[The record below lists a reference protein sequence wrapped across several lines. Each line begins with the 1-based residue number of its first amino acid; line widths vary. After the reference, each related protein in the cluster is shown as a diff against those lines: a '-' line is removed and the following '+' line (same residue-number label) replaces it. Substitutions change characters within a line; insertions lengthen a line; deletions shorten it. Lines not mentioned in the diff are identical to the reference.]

1 MPLWQKKFHMSNTG
15 NEITSISTPAV
26 EAKTT
31 SPFKRYANGL
41 PFKSTVRF
49 QWRILL
55 RVVLLFITLT
65 AASLLLVKQWYVY
78 LFIVAPVIF
87 YQLIELIRFQKKTHV
102 ELSEFVEAIH
112 YRDFSRYFDVKHAPA
127 DIQPLRK
134 GFNEIN
140 TTFKVISKEKE
151 TQYQYLQKILELVDT
166 GILSYEVESGEIV
179 WMNESLKRMLQLP
192 YLKTI
197 YSLEKRDRILF
208 EEISHLQPGESKI
221 GTVHLERSFFKVLL
235 SATAFQTEG
244 KKYKL
249 IAFQNVNEA
258 LDETESKAW
267 QKLLSV
273 MTHEIMNSVA
283 PISSLADTLKNRLQ
297 KSASD
302 PNDSDAI
309 EDLEIGIETIK
320 RRSEGLLKFA
330 QTYRNLNK
338 ITKLNLKR
346 LYVHE
351 LFANLHQLMQP
362 TLEQKNID
370 LEIILRETDLS
381 FEADPSLI
389 EQVLINL
396 IVNAIEAV
404 KEQPHPRIV
413 LSAEASGK
421 KVILKVADN
430 GVGMPEELLDK
441 IFIPFFSTKK
451 SGSGIGLSLCK
462 QIVLLHR
469 GNLQV
474 QSAEGKG
481 SVFSLQ
487 FG

>member
-1 MPLWQKKFHMSNTG
+1 MSDYRDETTD
-15 NEITSISTPAV
+15 IAS
-26 EAKTT
+26 EAFEPKLVA
-31 SPFKRYANGL
+31 PFKRYSNGS
-41 PFKSTVRF
+41 PFKSTVNF

-55 RVVLLFITLT
+55 RVGLLFLSLSV
-65 AASLLLVKQWYVY
+65 AAFFLVKQWH
-78 LFIVAPVIF
+78 LFLALISPLIF
-87 YQLIELIRFQKKTHV
+87 YQLIEFIRFQKKTHE
-102 ELSEFVEAIH
+102 ELNEFVEAIH
-112 YRDFSRYFDVKHAPA
+112 YRDFSRYFDVKHASA
-127 DIQPLRK
+127 DIQSLRR

-151 TQYQYLQKILELVDT
+151 TQYQYLQKILELIDT
-166 GILSYEVESGEIV
+166 GILSYEMATGEIV
-179 WMNESLKRMLQLP
+179 WMNESLKNMLQLP

-197 YSLEKRDRILF
+197 YSLEKRDRVLF
-208 EEISHLQPGESKI
+208 EQISALEPGENKI
-221 GTVHLERSFFKVLL
+221 GTVHLEKSFFKVLL
-235 SATAFQTEG
+235 SATAFQTDG

-297 KSASD
+297 RSID
-302 PNDSDAI
+302 EPNDPAAL
-309 EDLEIGIETIK
+309 EDIEIGIETIK

-338 ITKLNLKR
+338 ITKLNLKQ
-346 LYVHE
+346 LYVRE
-351 LFANLHQLMQP
+351 LFGNLHQLMQP

-381 FEADPSLI
+381 FEADPTLI

-404 KEQPHPRIV
+404 KEQEHPRIV
-413 LSAEASGK
+413 LSAETSGK
-421 KVILKVADN
+421 KVVLKVADN

-462 QIVLLHR
+462 QIVMLHK
-469 GNLQV
+469 GNIHV
-474 QSAEGKG
+474 QSVEKTGT
-481 SVFSLQ
+481 VFSLQ

>member
-1 MPLWQKKFHMSNTG
+1 MSNFN
-15 NEITSISTPAV
+15 NETANVASEPFEPDTF
-26 EAKTT
+26 
-31 SPFKRYANGL
+31 SPFKRYSNGS
-41 PFKSTVRF
+41 PFKSTVNF

-55 RVVLLFITLT
+55 RVAFLFITLT
-65 AASLLLVKQWYVY
+65 AASLFLVKQWHLY
-78 LFIVAPVIF
+78 LALLSPLIF
-87 YQLIELIRFQKKTHV
+87 YQLIEFIRFQKKTHE
-102 ELSEFVEAIH
+102 ELNEFVEAIH
-112 YRDFSRYFDVKHAPA
+112 YRDFSRYFDVKHASA
-127 DIQPLRK
+127 DVQSLRQ

-151 TQYQYLQKILELVDT
+151 TQYQYLQKVLELIDT
-166 GILSYEVESGEIV
+166 GILSYEMGSGEIV
-179 WMNESLKRMLQLP
+179 WMNESLKNMLELP

-197 YSLEKRDRILF
+197 NSLEKRDRVLF
-208 EEISHLQPGESKI
+208 EQISDLQPGDSKI
-221 GTVHLERSFFKVLL
+221 GTVHLEKSFFKVLL

-244 KKYKL
+244 KVYKL

-297 KSASD
+297 RTVD
-302 PNDSDAI
+302 EPNDPAAI
-309 EDLEIGIETIK
+309 EDLEIGIDTIK

-338 ITKLNLKR
+338 ITKLNLKK
-346 LYVHE
+346 LYVRE
-351 LFANLHQLMQP
+351 LFGNLHQLMQP

-389 EQVLINL
+389 EQVMINL

-404 KEQPHPRIV
+404 KEQEHPRIV
-413 LSAEASGK
+413 LSAETSGK
-421 KVILKVADN
+421 RVILKVADN
-430 GVGMPEELLDK
+430 GSGMPEELLDK

-451 SGSGIGLSLCK
+451 NGSGIGLSLCK
-462 QIVLLHR
+462 QIVMLHK
-469 GNLQV
+469 GNIQV
-474 QSAEGKG
+474 QSVEKKG
-481 SVFSLQ
+481 TIFSLQ